1 MNIQVQIQ
9 LGPSEYAADLPGN
22 SEELA
27 QRIFDVVEGDPTKD
41 TVYVTIND
49 SGSAG
54 NVPSIPPPEVEP
66 PPIVD
71 PEPVPVTRNSSF
83 STQNTPSPGD
93 KQTRTNTPA
102 SSDATAVYVD
112 NETTEGTD
120 VSAELLA
127 LVVGDTI
134 EIRGV
139 ADSTRYAIFAL
150 TTLPIAQAGYVEL
163 PVSFVEE
170 GGALTNGACILTFLG
185 R

>member
-1 MNIQVQIQ
+1 MNVNVQIQ
-9 LGPSEYAADLPGN
+9 LGPGEYAADLPGN

-27 QRIFDVVEGDPTKD
+27 QRIFEVVEGDPAKD
-41 TVYVTIND
+41 VVYVTIND
-49 SGSAG
+49 SGTAG
-54 NVPSIPPPEVEP
+54 NVPIP

-71 PEPVPVTRNSSF
+71 PPPVDPDPLPVIVNSSF
-83 STQNTPSPGD
+83 STQGTAPPGD

-112 NETTEGTD
+112 DESTEGND
-120 VSAELLA
+120 ISVLLRA
-127 LVVGDTI
+127 LLVGDTI

-139 ADSTRYAIFAL
+139 TDTTRYAIFEL
-150 TTLPIAQAGYVEL
+150 TAFPMDQTGYVEL

-170 GGALTNGACILTFLG
+170 GGALANGACTLTFLG